1 MFFFSLDE
9 VILERLLNTGKV
21 ILQTLS
27 SVCQQNNKQKKQQH

>member
-27 SVCQQNNKQKKQQH
+27 SVCSTSQQNNVK